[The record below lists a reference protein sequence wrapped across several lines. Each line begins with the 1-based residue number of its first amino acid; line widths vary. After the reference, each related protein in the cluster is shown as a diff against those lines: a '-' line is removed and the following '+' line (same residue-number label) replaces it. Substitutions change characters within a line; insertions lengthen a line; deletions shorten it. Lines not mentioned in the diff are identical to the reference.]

1 MAPSAD
7 AHKKSSKENCEVQ
20 LNTSK
25 FSDNFKVIVLK
36 TLRVLNVNCAK
47 ILAKKYD
54 FLACT
59 NSIKKELSNHV

>member
-1 MAPSAD
+1 MHTKNLQRKCA
-7 AHKKSSKENCEVQ
+7 
-20 LNTSK
+20 TSK

-54 FLACT
+54 FMACVT
-59 NSIKKELSNHV
+59 SIKKELSNDV

>member
-1 MAPSAD
+1 
-7 AHKKSSKENCEVQ
+7 VRRQ

-54 FLACT
+54 FMACVT
-59 NSIKKELSNHV
+59 SIKKELSNDV

>member
-1 MAPSAD
+1 M
-7 AHKKSSKENCEVQ
+7 HTKIFKGKVRRQ

-36 TLRVLNVNCAK
+36 TLRALNVNCAK

-54 FLACT
+54 FLACA
-59 NSIKKELSNHV
+59 NSIKKELSNDV